1 VARLTQALGAR
12 VQNMES
18 SHSKSLEESL
28 AKLVPLDKAHLE
40 LGKQMFEAFGGAL
53 YGMDLLAAGALN
65 RSKAH
70 MAGFRQL
77 VGAKNLI
84 CAGALLRLQL
94 DTALRFHAAFLVEQ
108 PHDFALAVLGGKR
121 VRDLKDRDG
130 EKMTDAYLVKKLGQ
144 EFDWVP
150 RVYERTSGYVHL
162 SNTHLMSAMGVTEGS
177 SESDR
182 LITIKIAAEDKPL
195 PSWIYIEAVD
205 AFRAATDIILR
216 YVHGW
221 VFTKANPE
229 LVQKWKQDRDTEG
242 GA

>member
-1 VARLTQALGAR
+1 
-12 VQNMES
+12 MES
-18 SHSKSLEESL
+18 PHSESLETSL
-28 AKLVPLDKAHLE
+28 EKLVHLDEAHIE
-40 LGKQMFEAFGGAL
+40 LGKQMFAAFGGAL

-70 MAGFRQL
+70 IAGFRQM

-108 PHDFALAVLGGKR
+108 PHDFALAVLGGKQ

-130 EKMTDAYLVKKLGQ
+130 ERMTDAYLVKKLGQ

-150 RVYERTSGYVHL
+150 RVYERTSGYVHF
-162 SNTHLMSAMGVTEGS
+162 SATHLMSAMRPTVGT

-182 LITIKIAAEDKPL
+182 SITIKIGAEDKPF

-205 AFRAATDIILR
+205 AFRAATDILLR

-229 LVQKWKQDRDTEG
+229 LVQKWKQDRDAKQG
-242 GA
+242 DA